1 MYGVVE
7 MRYSH
12 NFHEYS
18 QKEFGGLDRR
28 AGAPDGA
35 IADNLN
41 MSADRYPV
49 LTVRPRRGCAAT
61 LPQNDNGMLPSNGL
75 LARDC
80 LAYVAGDRLI
90 VDGVQVA
97 TLTDSRKTMAG
108 IQKKICIWPDKK
120 IYDRESGALTDME
133 ATWEGEAVFSDGTY
147 AGEPALA
154 NTISVAGDV
163 TAIFRAGDG
172 VAVTVAESG
181 MEELTYGA
189 YVIQEAEYLDAED
202 RTELRFQEETWR
214 RFVEESGSSG
224 TQDGQVGFP
233 GVGKAFNLRIQRRA
247 PELEGVFEHHN
258 RLWGWHGG
266 TICCCALG
274 DPTNW
279 ESFNGD
285 ATDSWEL
292 ETGTPGDITGG
303 ISYGGRPVFF
313 KERRVIRIYGD
324 YPGQYSTSETESL
337 GVEAGSG
344 RSLAIAGDTL
354 YYKSTEGIMAY
365 TGGYPYS
372 VSEVLGEERYRN
384 AVAGSDG
391 VRYYVSMEDE
401 EGTAQILCFDTRH
414 RTWNRE
420 SGMKIVDFGWHGR
433 LYGLEE
439 RGTVWVMGEAEE
451 YRTDEWGMVSMVE
464 FADITGGTTRKKGL
478 GRVVL
483 RLEADEYTTL
493 TISIRYDSQGD
504 WIEVGTLKGAL
515 VKGQAEVIIP
525 IRRCDHYR
533 IKIEGNSDA
542 EFGGGWTLH
551 DMTQE
556 RYIGS
561 NRK

>member
-1 MYGVVE
+1 MFGVVK

-12 NFHEYS
+12 NFHEYG
-18 QKEFGGLDRR
+18 QDEFGGLDRR

-41 MSADRYPV
+41 MSANNYPV

-61 LPQNDNGMLPSNGL
+61 LPQTADGMLPSNGL

-97 TLTDSRKTMAG
+97 TLTDSRKTMVG

-120 IYDRESGALTDME
+120 IYDRETGALTDME
-133 ATWEGEAVFSDGTY
+133 ASWEGEAAFSDGSY

-154 NTISVAGDV
+154 NTITVAGDV
-163 TAIFRAGDG
+163 SALFRAGDG

-189 YVIQEAEYLDAED
+189 YVIQEAEYLEAED
-202 RTELRFQEETWR
+202 RTELRFLEETWR
-214 RFVEESGSSG
+214 HFVEESGSSG
-224 TQDGQVGFP
+224 TDDGQVGFP
-233 GVGKAFNLRIQRRA
+233 GVGKTFNVRIQRRA
-247 PELEGVFEHHN
+247 PELDGVFEHHN

-266 TICCCALG
+266 TVMCSKLG

-313 KERRVIRIYGD
+313 KERRIIRVYGD

-401 EGTAQILCFDTRH
+401 AGTAQILCFDTRH

-420 SGMKIVDFGWHGR
+420 SGMRIVDFGWNGH

-439 RGTVWVMGEAEE
+439 RGVVWVMDETAG
-451 YRTDEWGMVSMVE
+451 YSTDELGLVSMVE

-483 RLEADEYTTL
+483 RLEADEFTTL
-493 TISIRYDSQGD
+493 TISIRYDRQGD

-515 VKGQAEVIIP
+515 VKGQTEVIIP

-533 IKIEGNSDA
+533 LRIEGNSEGA
-542 EFGGGWTLH
+542 FGDGWTLH
-551 DMTQE
+551 AMTQE